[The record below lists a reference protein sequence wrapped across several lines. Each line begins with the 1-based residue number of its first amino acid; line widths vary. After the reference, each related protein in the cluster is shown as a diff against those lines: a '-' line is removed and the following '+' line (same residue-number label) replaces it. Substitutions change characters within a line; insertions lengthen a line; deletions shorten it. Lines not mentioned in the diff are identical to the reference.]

1 MTAFKSLIQL
11 GDLCSLMI
19 EFAVTGGIGAS
30 GNKEE
35 LVAYLQQIKGFNKSE
50 KTSNES
56 RVHAS
61 EINEGK
67 RYRSTKHCQRA
78 TYNKQEEAEVDCDE
92 DELNPFTTME
102 DGFGPLAAS
111 GDACTSDAV
120 DFRKESEAQSDAL
133 SDFECLSRESI
144 PEYVA
149 FRKHTLRRKFNGI
162 ANEAIS
168 ESLQMS
174 LHSPTKSRDTMAGT
188 DADKQI
194 QQADIG
200 ITKEL
205 YTDSEREIAWNP
217 FASKGQLQRNQVDF
231 FENGDAPLITGVT
244 DLDLNAE
251 SAPLRRNLKEN
262 PTQDQQL

>member
-1 MTAFKSLIQL
+1 
-11 GDLCSLMI
+11 
-19 EFAVTGGIGAS
+19 
-30 GNKEE
+30 
-35 LVAYLQQIKGFNKSE
+35 
-50 KTSNES
+50 
-56 RVHAS
+56 
-61 EINEGK
+61 
-67 RYRSTKHCQRA
+67 
-78 TYNKQEEAEVDCDE
+78 
-92 DELNPFTTME
+92 
-102 DGFGPLAAS
+102 
-111 GDACTSDAV
+111 
-120 DFRKESEAQSDAL
+120 
-133 SDFECLSRESI
+133 
-144 PEYVA
+144 
-149 FRKHTLRRKFNGI
+149 
-162 ANEAIS
+162 
-168 ESLQMS
+168 
-174 LHSPTKSRDTMAGT
+174 MAGT